1 MSSATGSAAI
11 VSGTSAVVIRGAGA
25 LASALA
31 APIAPS
37 VVEASAGEVGFVD
50 VPTFVV
56 VEGVVVIPFIPA
68 MFPLLAVQT

>member
-1 MSSATGSAAI
+1 
-11 VSGTSAVVIRGAGA
+11 
-25 LASALA
+25 
-31 APIAPS
+31 